1 MQNIPTYINRK
12 NGKEKINYIDPS
24 LESILKSTYGIIIY
38 QEQIMQISRTM
49 ADYTVGE
56 ADILRKAMSKK
67 KKDILLKEKE
77 NFVSRAINKGYNEK
91 LVNRVYELMLKFAEY
106 GFNKSHSIGYSIVAY
121 KMAYLKSHYP
131 KNFITYLLSME
142 INDDKKT
149 KQYIY
154 EAKKNGINILKP
166 DIFE

>member
-12 NGKEKINYIDPS
+12 NGKEKIDYIDPS

-38 QEQIMQISRTM
+38 QEQIMQIARTM
-49 ADYTVGE
+49 ADYTLGE

-77 NFVSRAINKGYNEK
+77 TFVSRAINKGYNEK
-91 LVNRVYELMLKFAEY
+91 LVSRVYELMLKFAEY

-121 KMAYLKSHYP
+121 KMAYLKAHYP
-131 KNFITYLLSME
+131 KEVVQIKEKYHS
-142 INDDKKT
+142 
-149 KQYIY
+149 
-154 EAKKNGINILKP
+154 
-166 DIFE
+166 